1 MYIVTERTFV
11 LLLIKIPLVM
21 KRLLLLFIILP
32 MLAVGQRKPF
42 TITGKLPNV
51 KTGKI
56 YLQVVDAISNTALMD
71 TVDLK
76 DGKFAFKGDC
86 DTPLRAML
94 YTSFDNM
101 LDFYIEP
108 GTIRIQTSDSLPN
121 AEVVAGKLNKDFR
134 IMKKATTPTDSARRA
149 YFANIAKVV
158 AASPEKKNDIAFQ
171 HEQDKKRKEFAA
183 QRNEV
188 YKAFIK
194 ENPANLANIT
204 AIWTICSDSK
214 DPSEAI
220 TLFASVDK
228 SVQESPLGRVYGE
241 QLNQLARTGIGA
253 IAPDFTQVDAA
264 GKRVSLKDFRGKYV
278 LVDFWASWCAPCR
291 EENPYLIKAFDQ
303 YKNSNFTILGVSL
316 DRASAQKAWLKA
328 IETDRLPWTQ
338 VCDLDKKIGSL
349 YGISYI
355 PRNFLLDPT
364 GKIVARDL
372 RQESLERKLSE
383 IMGSGK

>member
-1 MYIVTERTFV
+1 MRHLL
-11 LLLIKIPLVM
+11 LLLIM
-21 KRLLLLFIILP
+21 MP
-32 MLAVGQRKPF
+32 MVAVGQERPF
-42 TITGKLPNV
+42 TIAGKLPNA

-56 YLQVVDAISNTALMD
+56 YLQVVDAISNASLMD
-71 TVDLK
+71 TADLK
-76 DGKFAFKGDC
+76 DGKFVFKGNC

-121 AEVVAGKLNKDFR
+121 AEAVAGKLNKDFR
-134 IMKKATTPTDSARRA
+134 IMKKATAATDSTRRA
-149 YFANIAKVV
+149 YFVNIARMV
-158 AASPEKKNDIAFQ
+158 AASPEKKKDVAFQ
-171 HEQDKKRKEFAA
+171 HEQDQKRKYFTA

-188 YKAFIK
+188 YKTFIK
-194 ENPANLANIT
+194 ENPGNLANVT
-204 AIWTICSDSK
+204 AVWTICSDSK

-220 TLFASVDK
+220 ALFASLDK

-291 EENPYLIKAFDQ
+291 EENPYLIKAYEQ

-316 DRASAQKAWLKA
+316 DRTSARKAWLNA

-338 VCDLDKKIGSL
+338 VCDLDKKIGGL

-383 IMGSGK
+383 IMGAGK